1 MEDTRRAEDLLDVVR
16 VLLLVQGAILLAT
29 TIEALIWSVAF
40 PGASG
45 VVLVLTA
52 ATAAALLVSRA
63 RLRTGNRRGRR
74 IAYVVECAL
83 IVTIAI
89 DTALAIGIT
98 GSVPPPVALL
108 TRFVLPLAVI
118 ALLRRTDRAS
128 APNAVPASLEV
139 GS

>member
-1 MEDTRRAEDLLDVVR
+1 MESPRRAEDLLEVVR

-29 TIEALIWSVAF
+29 TIEALIWSIAF

-45 VVLVLTA
+45 VMLVLTA

-63 RLRTGNRRGRR
+63 RLRAGSRQGRR
-74 IAYVVECAL
+74 MAYIVESAL
-83 IVTIAI
+83 VITVAI

-118 ALLRRTDRAS
+118 ALLRRTNHAS
-128 APNAVPASLEV
+128 APHAAPAALEV
-139 GS
+139 AS

>member
-1 MEDTRRAEDLLDVVR
+1 MESTRRTRDLLEVVR

-29 TIEALIWSVAF
+29 TIEALIWSIAF

-45 VVLVLTA
+45 VMLVLTA

-63 RLRTGNRRGRR
+63 RLRAGGRQGRR
-74 IAYVVECAL
+74 TAYIVESAL
-83 IVTIAI
+83 VVTIAI

-98 GSVPPPVALL
+98 GSVPPAVALL

-118 ALLRRTDRAS
+118 ALLRRTDQAS
-128 APNAVPASLEV
+128 APHAAPAVLEV
-139 GS
+139 AL